1 MIHDTMAESITRKI
15 DTLINQYKADHH
27 GEPPLYII
35 ISPDEGNALVEEVRR
50 LKKYGKEVVITTY
63 RDITIAK
70 HDMFTPGKVLLSNEL
85 PETGS

>member
-1 MIHDTMAESITRKI
+1 MADSITRKI
-15 DTLINQYKADHH
+15 DSLIEQYKADHH
-27 GEPPLYII
+27 GEQPLYII

-50 LKKYGKEVVITTY
+50 LNKYDKDTVITTY
-63 RDITIAK
+63 RDVIIAK